1 MFAGGPLGA
10 HAFVDGASVRRP
22 SSPPQPVPRP
32 RGTAAYQPASG
43 WDDALDV
50 SASPASSDATEQFL
64 DCYSEPSS
72 ARASFDIGTAMEEML
87 SGSVTRLSVP
97 QLAAA
102 AAAAAAAAGG
112 RGGGGAPS
120 GSPQEQAVQQVVHQ
134 ERQRR
139 RAAETAAAEL
149 RGQLDEISA
158 LLFTSQQR
166 GAAGRM
172 ASSHGPGPAD
182 LLRGVLAEAAAA
194 QRAAAAA
201 GAAAAAAADDAAL
214 VARMVACVCARAAV
228 AADMGADWA
237 AERAVLE
244 RRLDQAVR
252 MGQAMLKH
260 HKEHSAEP
268 EPWRQQLLNTA
279 VAVGCSI
286 LGAATAVLIIRRAQA
301 A

>member
-1 MFAGGPLGA
+1 M
-10 HAFVDGASVRRP
+10 
-22 SSPPQPVPRP
+22 
-32 RGTAAYQPASG
+32 
-43 WDDALDV
+43 
-50 SASPASSDATEQFL
+50 
-64 DCYSEPSS
+64 
-72 ARASFDIGTAMEEML
+72 
-87 SGSVTRLSVP
+87 
-97 QLAAA
+97 
-102 AAAAAAAAGG
+102 
-112 RGGGGAPS
+112 
-120 GSPQEQAVQQVVHQ
+120 QQVVHQ

-260 HKEHSAEP
+260 HKEHSAGGRRVRGR
-268 EPWRQQLLNTA
+268 RQAAGVVVQRASGARARALLIPPAGAAAAA
-279 VAVGCSI
+279 VA
-286 LGAATAVLIIRRAQA
+286 ARIRPLRRPLNHAPPPAMTYSPPRPAPPCFPARLQSPSPGGSSS
-301 A
+301 